1 MIVGRVLGWLVT
13 AVAFMTAGVEIL
25 ASLEAG
31 AYQGLAIG
39 HLWFKIDAASLNL
52 SQAVVQR
59 HVHPSVWDPVIVTV
73 LGWPAW
79 IVFGVLGPA
88 LAFLF
93 RRRDRRTS
101 TEWKRGPRG

>member
-1 MIVGRVLGWLVT
+1 MIVGRILGGLIT
-13 AVAFMTAGVEIL
+13 AVALMAAGAEIL

-39 HLWFKIDAASLNL
+39 HLWFKMDVASLNL

-59 HVHPSVWDPVIVTV
+59 YVHPSLWDPVIVTV
-73 LGWPAW
+73 LQWPAW

-88 LAFLF
+88 LAFLC
-93 RRRDRRTS
+93 RKRNRRTLAES
-101 TEWKRGPRG
+101 L

>member
-13 AVAFMTAGVEIL
+13 AVAFMAAGAEIL

-52 SQAVVQR
+52 SQAVIQR
-59 HVHPSVWDPVIVTV
+59 RIHPSVWDPVIVTF

-88 LAFLF
+88 LALLF
-93 RRRDRRTS
+93 RKRDRRTS
-101 TEWKRGPRG
+101 TERKRGP